1 MQQKEVAAA
10 LAAAMLLA
18 GCGGTQMRTMPEE
31 TPASG
36 ASPAAEPREDAASD
50 SAAETGEAAAPEQH
64 TISLEQ
70 WRAQMSGQA
79 ADYTI
84 EGPHA
89 ATSRLEDLAMLPEDS
104 VTLQVM
110 WWGGN
115 GTLAESYANS
125 ARYDEKMNIYAGGY
139 MQGENDELWF
149 TGGER
154 GTNILYCGTTFTEPE
169 LQSDGSLTFWQL
181 SLQADCDSFEGWTQP
196 VKVAQAEVTPVRL
209 VPTENGWRVDKLEL
223 PL

>member
-1 MQQKEVAAA
+1 MKQKKIAAV
-10 LAAAMLLA
+10 LAGAMLLA
-18 GCGGTQMRTMPEE
+18 GCGGTQMGTMPEE

-36 ASPAAEPREDAASD
+36 ASPAVEPRDDAASD

-70 WRAQMSGQA
+70 WRTQMSGQV

-89 ATSRLEDLAMLPEDS
+89 ATSRLENLVVLPEDG

-115 GTLAESYANS
+115 GTLADAAETYGMTL
-125 ARYDEKMNIYAGGY
+125 E
-139 MQGENDELWF
+139 
-149 TGGER
+149 
-154 GTNILYCGTTFTEPE
+154 E
-169 LQSDGSLTFWQL
+169 LQRLNPDVSDADLMDESKGIYYYVTLLLKDGLYQL
-181 SLQADCDSFEGWTQP
+181 PETQTQTVTITVLLQMYYICYRS
-196 VKVAQAEVTPVRL
+196 
-209 VPTENGWRVDKLEL
+209 
-223 PL
+223 

>member
-1 MQQKEVAAA
+1 MKQKEIAAV
-10 LAAAMLLA
+10 LAGAMLLA
-18 GCGGTQMRTMPEE
+18 GCGGMQMGTMPEE

-36 ASPAAEPREDAASD
+36 ASPAVEPRDDAASD

-70 WRAQMSGQA
+70 WRAQMSGQV

-89 ATSRLEDLAMLPEDS
+89 ATSRLEDLVVLPEDG

-115 GTLAESYANS
+115 GTLADAAETYGMTLEELQRLNPDVSDADLMDEGKG
-125 ARYDEKMNIYAGGY
+125 RYDYVMACTSCLKRRPRQSPSPCRGCRTATITCPAMRSLRHL
-139 MQGENDELWF
+139 MSRRRQLWQRP
-149 TGGER
+149 TA
-154 GTNILYCGTTFTEPE
+154 
-169 LQSDGSLTFWQL
+169 SL
-181 SLQADCDSFEGWTQP
+181 P
-196 VKVAQAEVTPVRL
+196 I
-209 VPTENGWRVDKLEL
+209 
-223 PL
+223 

>member
-1 MQQKEVAAA
+1 MKQKEIAAV
-10 LAAAMLLA
+10 LAGAMLLA
-18 GCGGTQMRTMPEE
+18 GCGGTQMGTMPEE

-36 ASPAAEPREDAASD
+36 ASPAAEPRDDAASD

-70 WRAQMSGQA
+70 WRAQMSGQV

-89 ATSRLEDLAMLPEDS
+89 ATSRLEDLVVLPEDG

-115 GTLAESYANS
+115 GTLADAAETYGMTLEELQRLNPDVSDADLM
-125 ARYDEKMNIYAGGY
+125 DEGKGIYYYVTLLLKDGLY
-139 MQGENDELWF
+139 QLLKRRPRQSPSPC
-149 TGGER
+149 R
-154 GTNILYCGTTFTEPE
+154 GCRTATITCPAMRSCGT
-169 LQSDGSLTFWQL
+169 
-181 SLQADCDSFEGWTQP
+181 
-196 VKVAQAEVTPVRL
+196 
-209 VPTENGWRVDKLEL
+209 
-223 PL
+223 